1 MYRYEKKQNCYS
13 VILLKLHWHIIKI
26 TVIIIVYLQNSSG
39 VFAKCLMSHTVVTNR
54 FKVSFNSAVMKVSP
68 KLDGIHVLELETLQ
82 ATLKIS
88 TIKTEPKPTTF
99 LATLEISW
107 AAQNI
112 DQNMLDLF

>member
-1 MYRYEKKQNCYS
+1 M
-13 VILLKLHWHIIKI
+13 
-26 TVIIIVYLQNSSG
+26 
-39 VFAKCLMSHTVVTNR
+39 VTNR
-54 FKVSFNSAVMKVSP
+54 FKVSFNSAIMKISP

-88 TIKTEPKPTTF
+88 TMKTEPKPTTF

-112 DQNMLDLF
+112 DQNMLDFRFWHTLLCCSMKQFSPIQCSEGMTLDFHLFPFKQLSV